1 MKINIPNSLSFVK
14 EFFKADSKYLAKLG
28 GFTDGSYIVD
38 YRSVLLSNYLI
49 SGGVGSN
56 VRFESDFKLIN
67 KDVKLVF
74 IDPTTSKIRMF
85 IRAIYHF
92 FKKGQSGYYS
102 LSEFFNYL
110 QINNHATNIYKY
122 LGKQYT
128 IDSVCDDLQ
137 IAGRFFLKL
146 DIEGFEYDLLDSI
159 VTKKDKIEGICIEF
173 HDLSKSDN
181 ARLLE
186 KFVRQL
192 DFSIVNLS
200 VNELSMNDF
209 GQPDIIEISFVPKV
223 EVSWPKKYD
232 ESYYLQNCNLLSGE
246 AIVIDH
252 DSLLQ

>member
-1 MKINIPNSLSFVK
+1 MKIDIPNSLIFVK
-14 EFFKADSKYLAKLG
+14 EFFKADSKFLAKLG
-28 GFTDGSYIVD
+28 GYTDGSYVVD
-38 YRSVLLSNYLI
+38 YRSVLLSNCLI

-67 KDVKLVF
+67 KEVKLVF

-110 QINNHATNIYKY
+110 RIKNHATSIYKY

-128 IDSVCDDLQ
+128 IKSVCDDLQ
-137 IAGRFFLKL
+137 LAGRFFLKL
-146 DIEGFEYDLLDSI
+146 DIEGFEYELLDSI
-159 VTKKDKIEGICIEF
+159 VNQKEKIEGICIEF
-173 HDLSKSDN
+173 HDLSKLDN
-181 ARLLE
+181 IRLLE

-192 DFSIVNLS
+192 DFSIVSLS
-200 VNELSMNDF
+200 VNELSLNDF
-209 GQPDIIEISFVPKV
+209 GQPDIIEISFIPKIK
-223 EVSWPKKYD
+223 VSWPKKYD
-232 ESYYLQNCNLLSGE
+232 ESYYLQNCNLFNGE
-246 AIVIDH
+246 VVVIDY